1 MVNGKIAPKISVN
14 VTTKSNLFIGGSPAT
29 FEIGGVD
36 LFTVTNAKGLPYI
49 PGSSLKGVMRHMVRE
64 LISGNPSEQPDDEL
78 HVLANEISQWY
89 KDYLQKVALVQE
101 EQLTRLK
108 IEDERKERAVRRMQ
122 DAIDRASAEY
132 LFGIEGFNDTPKLL
146 FNDLLVVSAE
156 SVADRD
162 ALFSVDTKN
171 KIEDVTIKNRE
182 HIVANPRS
190 YRVVRPGV
198 TFVGDIILYRFE
210 LLGDASKQQ
219 KIIEFIERLLLQFN
233 EGIYRLGNSGSRGYG
248 RVQVDIVKEEVQ
260 LV

>member
-64 LISGNPSEQPDDEL
+64 LLSGNPSEQPDDEL

-101 EQLTRLK
+101 EQLKQLK
-108 IEDERKERAVRRMQ
+108 DTDNERKERAVKRMQ
-122 DAIDRASAEY
+122 DVIDRVSAEY

-146 FNDLLVVSAE
+146 FHDLEVVSAE

-162 ALFSVDTKN
+162 ALFSIDTKN
-171 KIEDVTIKNRE
+171 KIEDVKIKNGE
-182 HIVANPRS
+182 HIVANPRT

-248 RVQVDIVKEEVQ
+248 RVQVDIVKEEV
-260 LV
+260 